1 MNDATQDIRDFF
13 KAVDSGWLGQMP
25 SGFNQSAFVIAL
37 RSRLNHAAAVE
48 AQGGVEDFATES
60 ANASL
65 IVRAV
70 NSHDA
75 LVEALEKLTVWVNET
90 YVVEDCRHDRDP
102 DCMSCQAIVL
112 VDAAC
117 KAIASAKGTT
127 E

>member
-1 MNDATQDIRDFF
+1 MSEREDGGA
-13 KAVDSGWLGQMP
+13 
-25 SGFNQSAFVIAL
+25 AFPIPNASDMEGYVYAAEARGMSL
-37 RSRLNHAAAVE
+37 RE
-48 AQGGVEDFATES
+48 A
-60 ANASL
+60 ASL
-65 IVRAV
+65 ITE
-70 NSHDA
+70 